1 GASSASPRDINN
13 TGQVVGVAR
22 IGRGN
27 RAFLYD
33 DQGMHNLNTLIP
45 PDSGWLLTTARS
57 INEKGQIT
65 GLGLLNG
72 EFHAFVLTPASSP
85 EPAAA
90 QAAPTPTSATARP
103 PAF

>member
-33 DQGMHNLNTLIP
+33 DQGMHNLNALIP
-45 PDSGWLLTTARS
+45 ADSGWLLTTARS

-85 EPAAA
+85 EPAAHSVA
-90 QAAPTPTSATARP
+90 TPTSAAAP
-103 PAF
+103 PH